1 MARAKDKTTGA
12 FTDVNDE
19 YKDRLFKFVFGNP
32 EHKDWTLSLYNAV
45 NDTTHADSSTLE
57 YTTVE
62 DVVYMHMKNDVS
74 FLVDYAM
81 NLYEQQS
88 TYNPNMPIR
97 FLIYAGLIYAKYA
110 QTNGRFHI
118 YGTKRQQLPTPKC
131 VCFYNGEKDAPD
143 KTILKLSDS
152 FLEGEKYDI
161 EVTVTM
167 ININAGHNADLL
179 QKCRPLNDYSEFIA
193 LVRKYVKEMNNLEKA
208 IERAIN
214 ELPED
219 SVLKPFLLANK
230 AEVKL
235 MCITEY
241 DEERTLRL
249 TFEEGK
255 EEGREEGILQE
266 KKKNIRNMIKAGVP
280 FESIAQFTDSTLEFV
295 EMVASEMSA
304 A

>member
-1 MARAKDKTTGA
+1 MKFMTLVQVGI
-12 FTDVNDE
+12 
-19 YKDRLFKFVFGNP
+19 YFKFVFGNP
-32 EHKDWTLSLYNAV
+32 EHKEWTLSLYNAV
-45 NDTTHADSSTLE
+45 NGTSHTDLSTLD

-62 DVVYMHMKNDVS
+62 DVVYMNMKNDVS

-131 VCFYNGEKDAPD
+131 VCFYNGDKKAPD
-143 KTILKLSDS
+143 RTILKLSES
-152 FLEGEKYDI
+152 FIPGANYDI
-161 EVTVTM
+161 EVTVNM
-167 ININAGHNADLL
+167 ININAGHNAELL
-179 QKCRPLNDYSEFIA
+179 QKCKPLKDYSEFVA
-193 LVRKYVKEMNNLEKA
+193 LVKKYAKEMDNLEQA
-208 IERAIN
+208 IDRAIS
-214 ELPED
+214 ELSED

-230 AEVKL
+230 AEVRL

-241 DEERTLRL
+241 DEEKTLRL

-255 EEGREEGILQE
+255 EEGRKEGKEEGRKVE
-266 KKKNIRNMIKAGVP
+266 KREIVIKMIKKNVP
-280 FESIAQFTDSTLEFV
+280 YAEIADICGITV
-295 EMVASEMSA
+295 EQVEAIAAEMSA